1 MSRAHWRPR
10 SVAESDVASPRRAS
24 ACAHGRQ
31 TGIRTGGLNEPLEP
45 VRPKLFFLRIVDF
58 PSKEKLAE
66 RLMAFMDEWNET
78 AHLFHWTTKSVTRI
92 MAKCQ
97 SEDPKPLA
105 TAK

>member
-1 MSRAHWRPR
+1 MLATLRMRGGMRP
-10 SVAESDVASPRRAS
+10 
-24 ACAHGRQ
+24 GRQ
-31 TGIRTGGLNEPLEP
+31 TGIRPAGLNEQLER
-45 VRPKLFFLRIVDF
+45 VRPKPFFLRIVDF

-78 AHLFHWTTKSVTRI
+78 AHPFHWTTKSVARI

-105 TAK
+105 TAA